1 MTENVDIKGI
11 WWLPETPECK
21 IAGVLLHEPMGE
33 TKLDLIGEFRPN
45 DWLHSFNETKGEDV
59 IWGLSSENKEI
70 TLFQNYPFATKNSSC
85 PFPIMHYDCQ
95 FLIIG
100 KHIQSLKEDGQYSA
114 RILFDELSFWYSPNI
129 IRTKLNEKELAFVS
143 SLDNSQATIEIQVTD
158 SINFSFEPQLTV
170 SQDDMGQTTHLAQ
183 STDLV
188 ISFTKPVSLQFILN
202 VVKEFELFLSVAT
215 LSHVQCKRF
224 YIYDNSQD
232 VEFGGKQKIEIIHH
246 YFREAFKPNKKFFNY
261 LFTYDSIKEQLSNV
275 LQKWY
280 ATEDIMPIRSHLVD
294 SLNRHGVFSST
305 DFLIV
310 VQAIEGFYYR
320 FRQDNNESLKTIIED
335 LTKEFS
341 DVKCVE
347 FEDGDCQKI
356 VDSRHYFTHLLPP
369 GKKSHV
375 VQGAELQNLDFKLRK
390 LLLCCV
396 LNFMGFDNST
406 INTFVAK
413 SNNHYLRML
422 NSQKNYV
429 KEKDEPIN
437 LKGVIVCSTSE
448 SKIEEK
454 GIIK

>member
-1 MTENVDIKGI
+1 M
-11 WWLPETPECK
+11 
-21 IAGVLLHEPMGE
+21 
-33 TKLDLIGEFRPN
+33 DLIGEFRPN

-320 FRQDNNESLKTIIED
+320 FRQNNNESLKTIIED

-448 SKIEEK
+448 SEIEEK

>member
-1 MTENVDIKGI
+1 MIKDVDVKGI
-11 WWLPETPECK
+11 WWLPDNPECK
-21 IAGVLLHEPMGE
+21 IAGVLHHEPMGK
-33 TKLDLIGEFRPN
+33 TKLDIIGEFRPN

-70 TLFQNYPFATKNSSC
+70 TLFQNFPFATKNSSC

-114 RILFDELSFWYSPNI
+114 RILFDELSFWYRPNI
-129 IRTKLNEKELAFVS
+129 IRTKLNEKELAFIS
-143 SLDNSQATIEIQVTD
+143 SLDNSQATIDIQVTD
-158 SINFSFEPQLTV
+158 SIKFSLEPQFAVL
-170 SQDDMGQTTHLAQ
+170 QDDMGQTTHLTQ

-188 ISFTKPVSLQFILN
+188 ISFTEPVCLQFILN
-202 VVKEFELFLSVAT
+202 VVKEFELFLSIAT
-215 LSHVQCKRF
+215 LSHVQCKCF
-224 YIYDNSQD
+224 YIYDNNQD
-232 VEFGGKQKIEIIHH
+232 VEVGGKQKIEIIHH

-369 GKKSHV
+369 GKKSNV
-375 VQGAELQNLDFKLRK
+375 VQGAELHNLDFKLRK

-422 NSQKNYV
+422 NAQKNYV

-437 LKGVIVCSTSE
+437 LKGVIVSSTSE
-448 SKIEEK
+448 SEIEEK

>member
-1 MTENVDIKGI
+1 MIKDVDVKGI
-11 WWLPETPECK
+11 WWLPDNPECK
-21 IAGVLLHEPMGE
+21 IAGVLHHEPMGK
-33 TKLDLIGEFRPN
+33 TKLDIIGEFRPN

-70 TLFQNYPFATKNSSC
+70 TLFQNFPFATKNSSC

-114 RILFDELSFWYSPNI
+114 RILFDELSFWYRPNI
-129 IRTKLNEKELAFVS
+129 IRTKLNEKELAFIS
-143 SLDNSQATIEIQVTD
+143 SLDNSQATIDIQVTD
-158 SINFSFEPQLTV
+158 SIKFSLEPQFAVL
-170 SQDDMGQTTHLAQ
+170 QNDMGQTTHLTQ

-188 ISFTKPVSLQFILN
+188 ISFTEPVCLQFILN

-232 VEFGGKQKIEIIHH
+232 VEVGGKQNIEIIHH
-246 YFREAFKPNKKFFNY
+246 YFREEFKPNKKFFNY
-261 LFTYDSIKEQLSNV
+261 LFNYDSIKEQLSNV

-375 VQGAELQNLDFKLRK
+375 VQGAELHNLGFKLRK

-422 NSQKNYV
+422 NAQKNYV
-429 KEKDEPIN
+429 KEVEEPIT
-437 LKGVIVCSTSE
+437 LEGDIVSTVVE
-448 SKIEEK
+448 TEIEK
-454 GIIK
+454 GAIK

>member
-320 FRQDNNESLKTIIED
+320 FRQNNNESLKTIIED

-448 SKIEEK
+448 SEIEEK

>member
-183 STDLV
+183 LTDLV
-188 ISFTKPVSLQFILN
+188 ISFTKPVCLQFILN

-246 YFREAFKPNKKFFNY
+246 YFREEFKPNKKFFNY

>member
-1 MTENVDIKGI
+1 MIKDVDVKGI
-11 WWLPETPECK
+11 WWLPDNPECK
-21 IAGVLLHEPMGE
+21 IAGVLHHEPMGK
-33 TKLDLIGEFRPN
+33 TKLDIIGEFRPN

-70 TLFQNYPFATKNSSC
+70 TLFQNFPFATKNSSC

-114 RILFDELSFWYSPNI
+114 RILFDELSFWYRPKI
-129 IRTKLNEKELAFVS
+129 IRTKLNEKELAFIS
-143 SLDNSQATIEIQVTD
+143 SLDNSQATIDIQVTD
-158 SINFSFEPQLTV
+158 SIKFSLEPQFTV
-170 SQDDMGQTTHLAQ
+170 LQDDMGQTTHLTQ
-183 STDLV
+183 SSDLV
-188 ISFTKPVSLQFILN
+188 ISFTEPVCLQFILN

-215 LSHVQCKRF
+215 LSHVQCKYF
-224 YIYDNSQD
+224 YIYDNNKD
-232 VEFGGKQKIEIIHH
+232 VEVGGKQKIEIIHH
-246 YFREAFKPNKKFFNY
+246 YFREEFKPNKKFFNY

-347 FEDGDCQKI
+347 FEDDDCQKI

-369 GKKSHV
+369 GKKNHV
-375 VQGAELQNLDFKLRK
+375 VQGVELHNLDFKLRK

-429 KEKDEPIN
+429 KELDEPIN
-437 LKGVIVCSTSE
+437 LKGVIVSSTSE
-448 SKIEEK
+448 SEIEEK

>member
-11 WWLPETPECK
+11 WWFPETPECK
-21 IAGVLLHEPMGE
+21 IAGVLHHEPMGK

-158 SINFSFEPQLTV
+158 SIKFSFEPQLTV

-188 ISFTKPVSLQFILN
+188 ISFTELVCLQFILN

-224 YIYDNSQD
+224 YIYDNNKD
-232 VEFGGKQKIEIIHH
+232 VEVGGKQKIEIIHH
-246 YFREAFKPNKKFFNY
+246 YFREEFKPNKKFFNY
-261 LFTYDSIKEQLSNV
+261 LFT
-275 LQKWY
+275 
-280 ATEDIMPIRSHLVD
+280 
-294 SLNRHGVFSST
+294 
-305 DFLIV
+305 
-310 VQAIEGFYYR
+310 
-320 FRQDNNESLKTIIED
+320 
-335 LTKEFS
+335 
-341 DVKCVE
+341 
-347 FEDGDCQKI
+347 
-356 VDSRHYFTHLLPP
+356 
-369 GKKSHV
+369 
-375 VQGAELQNLDFKLRK
+375 
-390 LLLCCV
+390 
-396 LNFMGFDNST
+396 
-406 INTFVAK
+406 
-413 SNNHYLRML
+413 
-422 NSQKNYV
+422 
-429 KEKDEPIN
+429 
-437 LKGVIVCSTSE
+437 
-448 SKIEEK
+448 
-454 GIIK
+454 

>member
-448 SKIEEK
+448 SEIEEK